1 MIMEKLTTNYLGL
14 KLKSP
19 VIVSSSR
26 LTSNLESLVKAE
38 ENGAGAVVLKSLFEE
53 QIMFHINE
61 FPSHDYPEADDY
73 VASYSRE
80 HTVGAYLDLVKNAKN
95 SLGIPVIPSINCFS
109 SGAWI
114 EFASR
119 IQDAGAD
126 AIEINA
132 FFLPLDR
139 QLKATDSEQIYLDL
153 VAKLMK
159 KITIPVVLKIGFRF
173 SNVLNLIDQLY
184 ARGVK
189 GVVLFNRFYE
199 PDIDIN
205 RIEIVPAQI
214 LSSSIEKRYVLR
226 WIAMASAMGLNINIS
241 ASTGV
246 TNGEDV
252 IKYLLAGADTV
263 QVCSVLYQKGMPFL
277 QEMNQQVSDWMTEK
291 NFDSINEFRGML
303 NWKNT
308 RKPVIFERT
317 QFMKYFSS
325 LD

>member
-1 MIMEKLTTNYLGL
+1 MQRTL
-14 KLKSP
+14 S
-19 VIVSSSR
+19 
-26 LTSNLESLVKAE
+26 
-38 ENGAGAVVLKSLFEE
+38 
-53 QIMFHINE
+53 
-61 FPSHDYPEADDY
+61 
-73 VASYSRE
+73 
-80 HTVGAYLDLVKNAKN
+80 
-95 SLGIPVIPSINCFS
+95 GIPVIPSINCFS
-109 SGAWI
+109 TGTWI

-119 IQDAGAD
+119 IQEAGAD

-132 FFLPLDR
+132 FFLPLDK

-159 KITIPVVLKIGFRF
+159 KVTIPVVLKIGFRF

-214 LSSSIEKRYVLR
+214 LSSGIEKRYVLR
-226 WIAMASAMGLNINIS
+226 WVAMASALGLRLNIS

-246 TNGEDV
+246 TSGEDV
-252 IKYLLAGADTV
+252 VKYLLAGADTV
-263 QVCSVLYQKGMPFL
+263 QVCSVLYQKGLPFL
-277 QEMNQQVSDWMTEK
+277 KEINQQLSDWMARN

-308 RKPVIFERT
+308 RKPVVFERT

>member
-1 MIMEKLTTNYLGL
+1 MEKLTTNYLGL
-14 KLKSP
+14 NLKSP

-53 QIMFHINE
+53 QIMFQVNE
-61 FPSHDYPEADDY
+61 HPSHDYPEADDY
-73 VASYSRE
+73 IAAYSRE
-80 HTVGAYLDLVKNAKN
+80 HTVGAYLDLIKNAKK
-95 SLGIPVIPSINCFS
+95 STGIPVIPSINCFS
-109 SGAWI
+109 TGAWI
-114 EFASR
+114 DFASR
-119 IQDAGAD
+119 LQDAGAD
-126 AIEINA
+126 AMEINA

-139 QLKATDSEQIYLDL
+139 KLQATDSEQIYLDL
-153 VAKLMK
+153 VEKLMK

-173 SNVLNLIDQLY
+173 SNVLNLVDQLY

-214 LSSSIEKRYVLR
+214 LSSGIEKRYVLR
-226 WIAMASAMGLNINIS
+226 WVAMASALGLNINIS

-246 TNGEDV
+246 TSGEDV
-252 IKYLLAGADTV
+252 VKYLLAGADTV
-263 QVCSVLYQKGMPFL
+263 QVCSVLYQKGLPFL
-277 QEMNQQVSDWMTEK
+277 KEINQQLSDWMVRN

-308 RKPVIFERT
+308 RKPVVFERT